1 MPACP
6 AGSVQQQVMQQYS
19 YLFQMAQQLNLALE
33 RLEQGTGASSGGKGT
48 EQQYRKLRSL
58 IAGGE
63 ERLKRAV
70 EELAAQVETEYV
82 AADSFEGQAAALSGR
97 LEAEPEKL
105 GAYYGFVATLRNGL
119 AAVADAF
126 DRYRENAAACV
137 RMGVVGYDGTAPVYG
152 TAVGFGLAC
161 RDADGE
167 TEVEP
172 NGFRA
177 VFTGEELSLRQDAQ
191 EVARVADGRLHV
203 NGMAALGGADVGGW
217 RMEDNGDGLAIR
229 WIGGR
234 EMSAAQRSSRTV
246 SMAGFELT
254 ARDAVIGQSGTLTV
268 VKPGNGYTFR
278 FSYAFGG
285 ASGTLES
292 GDVRQ
297 VSHAAGRAVYRWR
310 VPEEL
315 AQQIPDALRG
325 TGTMS
330 MAVYSGAEQVGSVQT
345 AFTVYVPPSM
355 APTASVQVSA
365 VSDNTAVSG
374 WGVCVQG
381 LSRVQ
386 YTVTAAGAGG
396 ASVQA
401 CRFTCGG
408 QTVAGLSGKTAP
420 IAAAGTLIPS
430 AVVTDSRGRSVT
442 AESEAVTVY
451 AYHRPTLAAEV
462 IRCKAGGTAA
472 EDGAYLKV
480 TGTASCAS
488 VGGRNTVQ
496 VRVRWRPAGGSW
508 SGYTTLVSGAE
519 TVVGGGLAADAAYE
533 TEVSA
538 VDTAGGVRTVRQLL
552 PPVSPV
558 TLHLHS
564 GGRGA
569 AFGKRSTGE
578 ALECA
583 WPAVFY
589 GNVEVSGGL
598 TLGGQTLTD
607 ALWPV
612 GCVRLT
618 AEDTEPQPSPEG
630 AEWER
635 VDCGMAGIYAWRRIT

>member
-1 MPACP
+1 M
-6 AGSVQQQVMQQYS
+6 
-19 YLFQMAQQLNLALE
+19 N
-33 RLEQGTGASSGGKGT
+33 
-48 EQQYRKLRSL
+48 
-58 IAGGE
+58 
-63 ERLKRAV
+63 
-70 EELAAQVETEYV
+70 
-82 AADSFEGQAAALSGR
+82 
-97 LEAEPEKL
+97 
-105 GAYYGFVATLRNGL
+105 
-119 AAVADAF
+119 
-126 DRYRENAAACV
+126 
-137 RMGVVGYDGTAPVYG
+137 
-152 TAVGFGLAC
+152 
-161 RDADGE
+161 
-167 TEVEP
+167 
-172 NGFRA
+172 
-177 VFTGEELSLRQDAQ
+177 
-191 EVARVADGRLHV
+191 
-203 NGMAALGGADVGGW
+203 
-217 RMEDNGDGLAIR
+217 
-229 WIGGR
+229 
-234 EMSAAQRSSRTV
+234 AAQRSSRTV

-345 AFTVYVPPSM
+345 AFTAYVPPSM
-355 APTASVQVSA
+355 APT
-365 VSDNTAVSG
+365 
-374 WGVCVQG
+374 
-381 LSRVQ
+381 
-386 YTVTAAGAGG
+386 

-508 SGYTTLVSGAE
+508 SGYTTLVNGAE

-533 TEVSA
+533 AEVSA

-589 GNVEVSGGL
+589 GDVEVSGGL
-598 TLGGQTLTD
+598 TLGGQALAA

>member
-1 MPACP
+1 M
-6 AGSVQQQVMQQYS
+6 
-19 YLFQMAQQLNLALE
+19 N
-33 RLEQGTGASSGGKGT
+33 
-48 EQQYRKLRSL
+48 
-58 IAGGE
+58 
-63 ERLKRAV
+63 
-70 EELAAQVETEYV
+70 
-82 AADSFEGQAAALSGR
+82 
-97 LEAEPEKL
+97 
-105 GAYYGFVATLRNGL
+105 
-119 AAVADAF
+119 
-126 DRYRENAAACV
+126 
-137 RMGVVGYDGTAPVYG
+137 
-152 TAVGFGLAC
+152 
-161 RDADGE
+161 
-167 TEVEP
+167 
-172 NGFRA
+172 
-177 VFTGEELSLRQDAQ
+177 
-191 EVARVADGRLHV
+191 
-203 NGMAALGGADVGGW
+203 
-217 RMEDNGDGLAIR
+217 
-229 WIGGR
+229 
-234 EMSAAQRSSRTV
+234 AAQRSSRTV

-330 MAVYSGAEQVGSVQT
+330 MAVYSGAE
-345 AFTVYVPPSM
+345 
-355 APTASVQVSA
+355 
-365 VSDNTAVSG
+365 
-374 WGVCVQG
+374 
-381 LSRVQ
+381 
-386 YTVTAAGAGG
+386 
-396 ASVQA
+396 
-401 CRFTCGG
+401 
-408 QTVAGLSGKTAP
+408 
-420 IAAAGTLIPS
+420 
-430 AVVTDSRGRSVT
+430 
-442 AESEAVTVY
+442 
-451 AYHRPTLAAEV
+451 
-462 IRCKAGGTAA
+462 
-472 EDGAYLKV
+472 
-480 TGTASCAS
+480 
-488 VGGRNTVQ
+488 
-496 VRVRWRPAGGSW
+496 
-508 SGYTTLVSGAE
+508 

-533 TEVSA
+533 AEVSA
-538 VDTAGGVRTVRQLL
+538 VDTAGGIRTVRQLL

-589 GNVEVSGGL
+589 GDVEVSGGL
-598 TLGGQTLTD
+598 TLGGQALAD

-618 AEDTEPQPSPEG
+618 AEDAEPQPSPES